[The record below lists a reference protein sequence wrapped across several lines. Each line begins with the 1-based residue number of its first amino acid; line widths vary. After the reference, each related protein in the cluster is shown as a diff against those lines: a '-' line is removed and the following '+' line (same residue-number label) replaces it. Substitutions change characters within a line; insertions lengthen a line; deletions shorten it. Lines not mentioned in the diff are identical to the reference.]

1 MIISTLRHTRSV
13 ESRGNKDEDKNL
25 YGDGERGVLPGIGY
39 GLSGDADRGGDL
51 LRLMVTR
58 FL

>member
-1 MIISTLRHTRSV
+1 MAK